1 MRIKKI
7 VLVFLVLGVSLN
19 GFAQTK
25 NEKKEAK
32 LAKAEEEYT
41 ALKSLVASESFYFEA
56 ENLSTAKGLRK
67 NIQRNN
73 YFLKVDAGNSEAY
86 LPYVGVAQS
95 ASFGSSSGIEFNAA
109 MEDYEVTY
117 NDKKRKAVIKMNV
130 KGNSETLQVIITAT
144 GAFSTVSI
152 ISSRRSRISY
162 DGKITALK
170 KN

>member
-7 VLVFLVLGVSLN
+7 VLVLLVLGVSLN

-25 NEKKEAK
+25 KEIKEAK
-32 LAKAEEEYT
+32 SEEEYT
-41 ALKSLVASESFYFEA
+41 VLKSLVASESFNFEA
-56 ENLSTAKGLRK
+56 ENMSTAKGLR
-67 NIQRNN
+67 RNLQGDN

-86 LPYVGVAQS
+86 LPYAGVAQS
-95 ASFGSSSGIEFNAA
+95 AGFGSSSGIEFNAA

-144 GAFSTVSI
+144 GEFCTVSVT
-152 ISSRRSRISY
+152 SSRRSRISY